1 MIEKADA
8 RARTIVIAAV
18 VTVVLI
24 GVVILALGDSW
35 RAALIAWILRDPAK
49 SRSRVV
55 FVSIALA
62 AAVILPVVGAAAYL
76 WRFGVRVVRDRRFP
90 PLGTWLIVDTFIF
103 EGVEAH
109 QYGRLLQAL
118 AIGLGASGVV
128 LAIMFWRL
136 MVLTTPAV

>member
-1 MIEKADA
+1 MIDKADA
-8 RARTIVIAAV
+8 RGRTIVIAAV

-35 RAALIAWILRDPAK
+35 RGALIAWILRDPAK

-76 WRFGVRVVRDRRFP
+76 WRFGIRVVRDRRFP
-90 PLGTWLIVDTFIF
+90 PLGSWLIVDTVIL